1 MLLQKTGVFP
11 LDSLRIAV
19 MTMNPERLPAGSS
32 ASPRAHALG
41 GNALAAAA
49 MMTWAAGFPAA
60 EVLLQTWPPVMLL
73 AARLLLAAVG
83 ILLLWGMR
91 EGVQTV
97 LRAPW
102 RKGLMIG
109 IFGFGASAY
118 LIIQAQV
125 LTNAVTAALIC
136 SAAPVIGG
144 VLEMLQ
150 GQRRLGV
157 RFALGAVATVIGG
170 IIATS
175 SLSGAEL
182 GLGAA
187 AAAAAITLYTWAS
200 SAAVRELPDLSP
212 SGRSAVTICGGLILA
227 SVLTAGTAALGGE
240 WLPSAP
246 VDGYQLQM
254 LLIFGLV
261 SVMISQ
267 LLWLSAVERLGV
279 ALASFHTN
287 LAPFYVMI
295 LMLFLG
301 ESWEWPQAIGAA
313 VVGLGVIVAQDK
325 RPKLAE
331 PVNGSQA

>member
-1 MLLQKTGVFP
+1 
-11 LDSLRIAV
+11 
-19 MTMNPERLPAGSS
+19 MTMSPERLSAGSS
-32 ASPRAHALG
+32 APLPANAFG

-49 MMTWAAGFPAA
+49 MITWSAGFPAA

-73 AARLLLAAVG
+73 AARLVLAATG
-83 ILLLWGMR
+83 ILLLWAMR

-109 IFGFGASAY
+109 FFGFGASAY

-144 VLEMLQ
+144 VIEMLQ

-157 RFALGAVATVIGG
+157 RFALGAAATVTGG

-187 AAAAAITLYTWAS
+187 AAAVAITLYTWAS
-200 SAAVRELPDLSP
+200 SASVRALPDLSP
-212 SGRSAVTICGGLILA
+212 AGRSSVTICGGLLLA
-227 SVLTAGTAALGGE
+227 SVMTAGTALLGGE
-240 WLPSAP
+240 WLPRAP
-246 VDGYQLQM
+246 VSGYQLQM

-261 SVMISQ
+261 SVMLSQ
-267 LLWLSAVERLGV
+267 LLWLSSVDRLGV

-301 ESWEWPQAIGAA
+301 ENWEWPQAIGAA
-313 VVGLGVIVAQDK
+313 VVGLGVVVAQDR

-331 PVNGSQA
+331 PMGGSRA